1 MMIREELLN
10 QVKTLDEHEKLRLVQ
25 LLIDDLKLVG
35 TAYEIYTPFGNEA
48 AARLLLNELQGIE
61 SASQPETE

>member
-1 MMIREELLN
+1 MIPNELLEAI
-10 QVKTLDEHEKLRLVQ
+10 KRLDDDDKLELVQ

-48 AARLLLNELQGIE
+48 AARLLLNELQRVD
-61 SASQPETE
+61 SSSQPEVE